1 MNNFP
6 SPLKVSLVSTHKII
20 EKVINKTVKP
30 LAILSLACVFSN
42 VSYGEMNTAYDS
54 ALSKL
59 EIHNKAVNKGDLS
72 IWLNKDSNSAMH
84 LINFIKLSDAD
95 TELNQKKHRSKM
107 KRLLKKFGGGFH
119 SIFNTQMTFDSSTGD
134 EWDVIEVVYLPH
146 RHLLLS
152 LANNSEYGQARA
164 HRAQNSIEMQSY
176 LIDDADTDNPFDE
189 RQDDPDKN
197 EFYMVNLNE
206 YLDFADYGDGPTDM
220 TGEEA
225 TQLYLSL
232 IMPMLNE
239 INTQFILTGDVIP
252 VFVDDTVPNWNGLAI
267 VRYPSESEFYATVGS
282 PAFQEAIVHK
292 WAALKNNSTTMTQKV
307 KNKKGY

>member
-1 MNNFP
+1 MNYFP
-6 SPLKVSLVSTHKII
+6 SQFKVSYANSHRTIKKI
-20 EKVINKTVKP
+20 VNTTVKP
-30 LAILSLACVFSN
+30 LAVLSLACVFSTAG
-42 VSYGEMNTAYDS
+42 YGEANSAHDS

-59 EIHNKAVNKGDLS
+59 EIQNKLVNKGELS
-72 IWLNKDSNSAMH
+72 KWLNKDSNSAMH
-84 LINFIKLSDAD
+84 LVNFIKLSDAD
-95 TELNQKKHRSKM
+95 TEANEKKHRSKM
-107 KRLLKKFGGGFH
+107 KRLLKKFGGRFH
-119 SIFNTQMTFDSSTGD
+119 SIFNAQMTFDSTTGD
-134 EWDVIEVVYLPH
+134 EWDVIEVLYLPQ
-146 RHLLLS
+146 RHQLLA
-152 LANNSEYGQARA
+152 LANNGDYGQARA
-164 HRAQNSIEMQSY
+164 HRARNIIELQSY
-176 LIDDADTDNPFDE
+176 IVDDADTDNPFDE

-232 IMPMLNE
+232 ITPMLNE
-239 INTQFILTGDVIP
+239 INTQFILTGDVVP
-252 VFVDDTVPNWNGLAI
+252 LFVDDSVPNWNGLAI
-267 VRYPSESEFYATVGS
+267 VRYPSESEFYATVSS